1 MDNQHICQF
10 YKYDP
15 EFFLVTRESPAYFAE
30 EFVQPSLDANFV
42 SWLNFH
48 SLEDKPS
55 IQRLCEHLQ
64 VDLLSV
70 EDIYQEKRRPKLEE
84 YPGYLFF
91 SVRSALPPEHNTN
104 ELVLDQISFVL
115 GKQFLIS
122 FQNRSSDH
130 FPDVRDRIEKKRGK
144 IRFKG
149 PDFLLFRMLEAI
161 IDNYFEVLET
171 IGESIQQLENKLIRM
186 NDSGI
191 FRAIEKEK
199 RKLVE
204 LRKTVLPLKDVT
216 FHLEKLD
223 SIYLSPDNRH
233 YFADLKEN
241 CLAVLEEVDAQ
252 KQILEGMS
260 NLYYAVQGQRMNEI
274 MKMLTIVSSVF
285 IPLTFIA
292 GIYGMNFENMPELK
306 WKYGYGIV
314 IIIMILVAVAM
325 MIYFIRRGW
334 WGKRVKNRSL

>member
-1 MDNQHICQF
+1 MDKNHVCQL
-10 YKYDP
+10 YKYDQ
-15 EFFLVTRESPAYFAE
+15 EFFLITRESPAYFAE
-30 EFVQPSLDANFV
+30 EFLQSSLDVDFV

-48 SLEDKPS
+48 SLDDKPN

-64 VDLLSV
+64 VDLLTM
-70 EDIYQEKRRPKLEE
+70 EDIYEEKRRPKLEE

-91 SVRSALPPEHNTN
+91 SVHSVLPPENDLN
-104 ELVLDQISFVL
+104 ELVLDQVSFIL
-115 GKQFLIS
+115 GKHFLIS
-122 FQNRSSDH
+122 FQKRSSDH
-130 FPDVRDRIEKKRGK
+130 FTDVRDRIEKKRGK

-171 IGESIQQLENKLIRM
+171 IGESIQHLENELVRK
-186 NDSGI
+186 NDSKI
-191 FRAIEKEK
+191 LRTIEEEK

-204 LRKTVLPLKDVT
+204 LRKTVLPFKDVT
-216 FHLEKLD
+216 SHLEKLD
-223 SIYLSPDNRH
+223 SIYLRADNRH

-241 CLAVLEEVDAQ
+241 CLAVLEEVDAH

-274 MKMLTIVSSVF
+274 MKMLTVVSSIF

-306 WKYGYGIV
+306 WNYGYAIV
-314 IIIMILVAVAM
+314 IGLMAIVAISM
-325 MIYFIRRGW
+325 MLYFVRKGW
-334 WGKRVKNRSL
+334 WGKRKKDN

>member
-1 MDNQHICQF
+1 MDSNHVCQL
-10 YKYDP
+10 YKYNSDIF
-15 EFFLVTRESPAYFAE
+15 EIIRETPAYFSK
-30 EFVQPSLDANFV
+30 EFVQASINSDFV

-55 IQRLCEHLQ
+55 IQLLCEHLK
-64 VDLLSV
+64 VDLLTM
-70 EDIYQEKRRPKLEE
+70 EDIYEAKRRPKLEE
-84 YPGYLFF
+84 YPEYLFF
-91 SVRSALPPEHNTN
+91 SVRSALPSEHHINK
-104 ELVLDQISFVL
+104 LKLDQISFVL
-115 GKQFLIS
+115 GKNFLIS

-161 IDNYFEVLET
+161 IDNFFEVLET
-171 IGESIQQLENKLIRM
+171 ISESIQQLENKLIRM

-191 FRAIEKEK
+191 LRAIEEEK

-204 LRKTVLPLKDVT
+204 LRNTVLPLKDVT
-216 FHLEKLD
+216 SRLEKLD
-223 SIYLSPDNRH
+223 SVYLSVDNRH

-274 MKMLTIVSSVF
+274 MKMLTVVSSIF

-306 WKYGYGIV
+306 WEYGYGLV
-314 IIIMILVAVAM
+314 IIAMIAVALGM
-325 MIYFIRRGW
+325 MYYFVRKGW
-334 WGKRVKNRSL
+334 WGKKRKIK